1 MSEAENKT
9 ENKKD
14 DSAPE
19 KGPRGEVGEP
29 TAGLTLKQRW
39 HQTHFILENNADK
52 AHPYRRQWVPQKG
65 AISLKAFARQLAK
78 EGDELAIHWLD
89 SKKGKFA
96 QKRSEANVSMAKLC
110 ASATKVAKRKK
121 KGEGGGGK

>member
-1 MSEAENKT
+1 MSETENKT
-9 ENKKD
+9 EKKEEV
-14 DSAPE
+14 AE

-39 HQTHFILENNADK
+39 HQTHFILENNADR
-52 AHPYRRQWVPQKG
+52 AHPYRRQWVAQKG
-65 AISLKAFARQLAK
+65 AVSLKAFARKLAK

-110 ASATKVAKRKK
+110 GSATKVAKRKK